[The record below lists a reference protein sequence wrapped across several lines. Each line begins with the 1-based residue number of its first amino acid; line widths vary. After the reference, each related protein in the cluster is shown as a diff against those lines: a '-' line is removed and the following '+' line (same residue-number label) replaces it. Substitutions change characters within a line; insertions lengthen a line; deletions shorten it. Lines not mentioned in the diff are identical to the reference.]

1 MSELVKLQRQ
11 MLAHVVGQ
19 QATLRAEEFV
29 APSPTMDPDERLDVY
44 RRMYPLRMQE
54 AMGMDY
60 PATLELLGRRAFNR
74 LVMEYVAVHPSRSW
88 TLNRL
93 GDRFVD
99 YLATRTDL
107 KHHRFL
113 LDLAR
118 LEQAICQV
126 FEERESAPLTPAQV
140 ASLPMDAW
148 ESTGLKPIA
157 AFRLLALRYPAHAY
171 LKSVLE
177 EGYPAP
183 ALRRRDGWLV
193 VFRQHY
199 HVWRMPLERAQY
211 ELLAN
216 LARGLS
222 LAEALG
228 DITGRFRR
236 VGSQA
241 IFRWFQSWVTEGFFQ
256 SLEEG
261 A

>member
-11 MLAHVVGQ
+11 MLAHVVGEP
-19 QATLRAEEFV
+19 ASLKAEQFV
-29 APSPTMDPDERLDVY
+29 APSATMAPDERLDVY
-44 RRMYPLRMQE
+44 RRMYPLRMKE

-60 PATLELLGRRAFNR
+60 PATLEFLGRRAFNQ
-74 LVMEYVAVHPSRSW
+74 LVMDYVAVHPSRSW

-99 YLATRTDL
+99 YLSTRTDF
-107 KHHRFL
+107 KHHRFM

-140 ASLPMDAW
+140 AGLPLEAW

-157 AFRLLALRYPAHAY
+157 AFRLLALDYPAHAY

-177 EGYPAP
+177 EGYPPP
-183 ALRRRDGWLV
+183 ALRRKNGWLV

-211 ELLAN
+211 ELLGN

-228 DITGRFRR
+228 DVTGRFRR

-256 SLEEG
+256 SLEAG